1 MSWLDWFRKK
11 PVTPPAKRLASVE
24 TLPLL
29 SDDARDR
36 EIDTLVSHG
45 QEQTAIEALRDVVVS
60 RGASDPAA
68 MLRLAELLCGRL
80 EHSTARPFLEQLVHA
95 PAQRERALL
104 LLAEEAER
112 AGELERALRLWE
124 RMLAYDV
131 DQTRARAAVERLRPL
146 RQTGSMPDVTPAALG
161 GRYRLVGELGR
172 GASGTVYR
180 AEDLAVEREVALK
193 ILHPSARVAGGATAA
208 RIRLRAW
215 EEARISATLRHPG
228 AAAIFDL
235 DEERQLISMELCR
248 GGSLRERL
256 VSVPLAVPDALFALV
271 QLVDVLAAA
280 HGVGIV
286 HGDVKPANLLLRRRT
301 LEISDDDL
309 VLCDFGV
316 ARLSDDMA
324 PDVEQRATRGT
335 LVYMAPEQRLGR
347 LGPAADVYAAGV
359 VAIELLGGHHAV
371 GAAVGD
377 RAALL
382 RGDLLHDATLPTH
395 VIGSL
400 GERALALQSLLAAML
415 ARDPAQ
421 RPTAADAAARARDLV
436 I

>member
-1 MSWLDWFRKK
+1 MSWLDWLRKK
-11 PVTPPAKRLASVE
+11 PPVEPPAKGAAAVE
-24 TLPLL
+24 KRQSL
-29 SDDARDR
+29 SDDDRDR
-36 EIDTLVSHG
+36 DIDTLVSRG
-45 QEQTAIEALRDVVVS
+45 QEQAAIEALRDIVVT

-80 EHSTARPFLEQLVHA
+80 EHATARPFLEGLVRA

-112 AGELERALRLWE
+112 AGDLDRALGLWE
-124 RMLAYDV
+124 RLLACDI
-131 DQTRARAAVERLRPL
+131 DQTRARAAVERLQPVRPM
-146 RQTGSMPDVTPAALG
+146 GSAPDIAPAALG
-161 GRYRLVGELGR
+161 QRYRLVGELGR

-180 AEDLAVEREVALK
+180 AEDVAVQREVALK
-193 ILHPSARVAGGATAA
+193 ILHPSARGAGGTTAA
-208 RIRLRAW
+208 RLRAW

-235 DEERQLISMELCR
+235 DEERQLISMELCH
-248 GGSLRERL
+248 GGSLREHL
-256 VSVPLAVPDALFALV
+256 IGGTLALPDALRALA

-286 HGDVKPANLLLRRRT
+286 HGDVKPANLLLRRRASAI
-301 LEISDDDL
+301 LDDDL

-316 ARLSDDMA
+316 ARLSDDAA
-324 PDVEQRATRGT
+324 PAIEQRATRGT

-359 VAIELLGGHHAV
+359 VAIELLGGHDAL

-377 RAALL
+377 RASLL
-382 RGDLLHDATLPTH
+382 RGDLSHDATLRPD
-395 VIGSL
+395 VVRSL
-400 GERALALQSLLAAML
+400 GERAPVLQALLTALL